1 MVNAEVAAIDSL
13 RIEPLSY
20 ALAFKVAGEAVHEES
35 GNQQMD
41 LKNVEK
47 AIEHPELVESA
58 NLEVTPEDISLIFF
72 YFAFFIL
79 WRRQCVFGCTL
90 FGHQFV
96 FPNFS
101 PSSKLRSD
109 QALTIHKLP
118 EIDALE
124 RDGGC

>member
-58 NLEVTPEDISLIFF
+58 NLEVTPGDISLIFF
-72 YFAFFIL
+72 
-79 WRRQCVFGCTL
+79 
-90 FGHQFV
+90 
-96 FPNFS
+96 
-101 PSSKLRSD
+101 
-109 QALTIHKLP
+109 
-118 EIDALE
+118 
-124 RDGGC
+124 

>member
-47 AIEHPELVESA
+47 AIEHPELVEST
-58 NLEVTPEDISLIFF
+58 NLGVNPRRTRVISFLVLML
-72 YFAFFIL
+72 AF
-79 WRRQCVFGCTL
+79 GGSN
-90 FGHQFV
+90 GHSAAFQA
-96 FPNFS
+96 S
-101 PSSKLRSD
+101 P
-109 QALTIHKLP
+109 
-118 EIDALE
+118 
-124 RDGGC
+124 